1 MLKVDAHAVLVFQY
15 RLAVLV
21 GQPEDRGTG
30 ESGCHA
36 CPQTSEV
43 ADLAGVFHE
52 VIPNTRC
59 L

>member
-36 CPQTSEV
+36 CPKTSEV

-52 VIPNTRC
+52 VIPNT
-59 L
+59 